1 MLPIRI
7 GIFRDLKSQK
17 VHFFGLPDYRTT
29 FLFKQGDPKQLEKQ
43 ENSKGRSS
51 PEDTELPWATK
62 TKHTSFL
69 TQGTNIVDTRYKHRS
84 GNPPCKKERTNNFLP
99 KAQV

>member
-69 TQGTNIVDTRYKHRS
+69 TQGTNIDPATPLVKKREQTIFFQKLRYK
-84 GNPPCKKERTNNFLP
+84 N
-99 KAQV
+99 